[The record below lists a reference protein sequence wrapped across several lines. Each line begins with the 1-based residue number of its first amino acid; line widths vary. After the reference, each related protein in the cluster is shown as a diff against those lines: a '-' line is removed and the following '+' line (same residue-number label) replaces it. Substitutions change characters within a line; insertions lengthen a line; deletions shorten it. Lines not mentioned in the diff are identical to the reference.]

1 MTTETVQQQIDF
13 IESKIKEVLGLID
26 ILKRTYCIEELPNA
40 LSSDNDLKILI
51 DKNTDVSQNHE
62 QALVDIENFKL
73 KYLHHSVKR

>member
-1 MTTETVQQQIDF
+1 
-13 IESKIKEVLGLID
+13 
-26 ILKRTYCIEELPNA
+26 LPNA